1 MNKKMGF
8 LFVTTN
14 ELSALMGLPYIQ
26 QSTYLLGI
34 RPYMDRETFL
44 VGVKRKISYQQ
55 LAEALYIEPHQ
66 GFQQSGSPSRQQ
78 LRRIIY
84 ALERAGLIKIESIGM
99 NLIVKCLLVDTDISV
114 QNKPDT
120 NPTQQ
125 PDTNQNIKKN
135 YKSSSY
141 DDFSKK
147 SNTVENT
154 KPDTPHNSENLCVY
168 VRAQFEKFWELYPQK
183 QDETRAF
190 QEFYKLKPDET
201 QFRQMIDALQ
211 AQIENR
217 LDMELCG
224 EWVPKW
230 KFPANWL
237 AQQCWNDELLPVRKQ
252 EQGHANTQTS
262 YRKKSAADIL
272 AESCKESSFSI
283 NFEDEPQTGNN
294 VLNFSS
300 TRNV

>member
-1 MNKKMGF
+1 MKEKMGF
-8 LFVTTN
+8 LFVTTT

-26 QSTYLLGI
+26 QSAYLLGI
-34 RPYMDRETFL
+34 RPYMDRKTFL

-66 GFQQSGSPSRQQ
+66 GLEQSGSPSRQQ

-99 NLIVKCLLVDTDISV
+99 NLIVKCLLADADNSV

-125 PDTNQNIKKN
+125 PDTNQNNKKN
-135 YKSSSY
+135 YKSTSY
-141 DDFSKK
+141 DGFSKK
-147 SNTVENT
+147 PNTAENT

-201 QFRQMIDALQ
+201 LFKQMMDALQ
-211 AQIENR
+211 AQIDNR
-217 LDMELCG
+217 LDLELCG

-237 AQQCWNDELLPVRKQ
+237 AQKSWNDELLPVRKQ
-252 EQGHANTQTS
+252 EQNHAKPQAS
-262 YRKKSAADIL
+262 FRKKSAADIL

-283 NFEDEPQTGNN
+283 NFEDEPKSGNN
-294 VLNFSS
+294 VLNFNS
-300 TRNV
+300 TRGL

>member
-1 MNKKMGF
+1 MGF

-99 NLIVKCLLVDTDISV
+99 NLIVKCLLADTDISV

-125 PDTNQNIKKN
+125 PDTNPNIKKN

-141 DDFSKK
+141 DDFSKIQH
-147 SNTVENT
+147 S
-154 KPDTPHNSENLCVY
+154 
-168 VRAQFEKFWELYPQK
+168 
-183 QDETRAF
+183 
-190 QEFYKLKPDET
+190 
-201 QFRQMIDALQ
+201 
-211 AQIENR
+211 
-217 LDMELCG
+217 
-224 EWVPKW
+224 
-230 KFPANWL
+230 
-237 AQQCWNDELLPVRKQ
+237 
-252 EQGHANTQTS
+252 
-262 YRKKSAADIL
+262 
-272 AESCKESSFSI
+272 
-283 NFEDEPQTGNN
+283 
-294 VLNFSS
+294 
-300 TRNV
+300 